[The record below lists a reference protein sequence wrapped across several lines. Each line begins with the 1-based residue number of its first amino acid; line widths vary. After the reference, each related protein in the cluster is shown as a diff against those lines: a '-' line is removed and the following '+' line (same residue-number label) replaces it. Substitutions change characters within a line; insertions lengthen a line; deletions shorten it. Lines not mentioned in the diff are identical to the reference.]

1 MAPASPPT
9 LDELRRLAPVLQSI
23 TAAHGALGLQ
33 VFGSVVHGSARPGS
47 DLDLLVDFP
56 ASPSFEQVM
65 DLKLAL
71 EDLLG
76 VPMDLMTRRGL
87 RAELRQRIEDEAIP
101 LMPNPALVSCC
112 RWSALDRPREDAPA
126 SLTTTL

>member
-1 MAPASPPT
+1 MS
-9 LDELRRLAPVLQSI
+9 PVLQSI
-23 TAAHGALGLQ
+23 TAAHGGLGLR

-47 DLDLLVDFP
+47 DLDLLVEFP

-76 VPMDLMTRRGL
+76 IPVDLVTRRGL
-87 RAELRQRIEDEAIP
+87 RAELRQRIEDKAIP
-101 LMPNPALVSCC
+101 LLPNSACVSCC
-112 RWSALDRPREDAPA
+112 RWSAIDRPREGAPA
-126 SLTTTL
+126 SPTATL